1 LIPLSLMEGLMS
13 GYQSWYRFV
22 VETYR
27 SRFDELLNL
36 IDNTVFK
43 GLDERLEFYLNNQS
57 KSFKTR
63 TLKITHEEIAKD
75 LGTSRVVV
83 SRLLK
88 NMEQRGLV
96 TLHRNQIDLEF
107 TGM

>member
-1 LIPLSLMEGLMS
+1 
-13 GYQSWYRFV
+13 
-22 VETYR
+22 
-27 SRFDELLNL
+27 
-36 IDNTVFK
+36 
-43 GLDERLEFYLNNQS
+43 
-57 KSFKTR
+57 FKTR